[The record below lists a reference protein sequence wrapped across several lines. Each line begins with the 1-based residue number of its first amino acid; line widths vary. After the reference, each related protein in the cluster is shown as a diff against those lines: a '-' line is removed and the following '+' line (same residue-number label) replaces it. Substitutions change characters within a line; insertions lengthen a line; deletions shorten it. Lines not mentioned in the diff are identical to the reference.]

1 MLALFLYPMP
11 QNMHGQYVGIHKNAG
26 NDTMFFIALNPSG
39 GGHMYYIQQPT
50 HAISSKIMCT
60 THTIGQMTLLT
71 TPPFLMHM
79 VGFEPRF
86 HQCMTHVLPIYL
98 WVE

>member
-1 MLALFLYPMP
+1 
-11 QNMHGQYVGIHKNAG
+11 
-26 NDTMFFIALNPSG
+26 
-39 GGHMYYIQQPT
+39 MYYMQQPT
-50 HAISSKIMCT
+50 HAISSKIMFT
-60 THTIGQMTLLT
+60 VHTIGQMTLLT